1 MKGVLLMKK
10 YISLLLLISML
21 LTSIVTSQA
30 IATEDTEKIINSF
43 TDLKG
48 HWAKDHI
55 PQLVGKGIINGYP
68 DGTFRPN
75 ASISVAEFTTLLL
88 KIMNI
93 PIEKDTTNKEW
104 YMGAINTAR
113 KYGLIKRDE
122 FGNYNS
128 PINRGEI
135 ARMTIYALQDKMEG
149 YSRYR
154 GYKVNGKILEENFI
168 EDYTDR
174 LNKLGIIGGYPD
186 GSLGVDKEAT
196 RAETAVMLLRIA
208 ELGKDIELKPI
219 ENYINPNTDVPQRL
233 YNYPMDGKWKGGD
246 TPSDIVNAA
255 EEWAPIFYGRDYTN
269 MSSYKEKLRWRMAN
283 SRKFNDERL
292 TADKWMDAYI
302 KEAIDNK
309 IIQESYFIT
318 TEDLTYRPNEG
329 GQWIR
334 GTLRFTYHSHENPPK
349 GVKVGQWYEQDID
362 IKWTWHSEAD
372 NDYWELRPPMYD
384 RINILSEPMPIKD
397 PTTL

>member
-1 MKGVLLMKK
+1 MKR
-10 YISLLLLISML
+10 YISLLLLISMF
-21 LTSIVTSQA
+21 LTSIVTSHA
-30 IATEDTEKIINSF
+30 IATEDTERIINSF

-55 PQLVGKGIINGYP
+55 AQLVGKGIINGYP
-68 DGTFRPN
+68 DNTFRPDN
-75 ASISVAEFTTLLL
+75 NISVAEFTTLLL
-88 KIMNI
+88 KTMNI

-113 KYGLIKRDE
+113 KYGLIKRAE

-135 ARMTIYALQDKMEG
+135 ARMTIYALNDEMED
-149 YSRYR
+149 YR
-154 GYKVNGKILEENFI
+154 GVKVYKVNGEWIEENYI
-168 EDYTDR
+168 EHYTDR

-186 GSLGVDKEAT
+186 GTLGVDKEAT

-219 ENYINPNTDVPQRL
+219 ENYVNPNVDVPQRL
-233 YNYPMDGKWKGGD
+233 YDYPMDGKWKGGD
-246 TPSDIVNAA
+246 TPKKIV
-255 EEWAPIFYGRDYTN
+255 EITESWLPIFYGRDYTKLDG
-269 MSSYKEKLRWRMAN
+269 YKEKLRYHMAN
-283 SRKFNDERL
+283 ERKFNGEWL

-302 KEAIDNK
+302 KEAKDNK

-318 TEDLTYRPNEG
+318 TDDLTYRHNES

-334 GTLRFTYHSHENPPK
+334 GTLVFIYHSHDNPPA
-349 GVKVGQWYEQDID
+349 GVKVGQWYEQDMD
-362 IKWTWHSEAD
+362 IRWIWQSKDLD
-372 NDYWELRPPMYD
+372 NDYWDTHHYHYFTTKEL
-384 RINILSEPMPIKD
+384 SKPMPIER
-397 PTTL
+397 